1 MLLLHRGGQPLQLL
15 KADEHDD
22 VPCTEA
28 HKRWHE
34 PVVVVMVVMEVVMMV
49 VVVVECSGEEG
60 MGREREKKVHWIS
73 QVISVAVV
81 TGYIDAHTNCGKRK

>member
-1 MLLLHRGGQPLQLL
+1 
-15 KADEHDD
+15 
-22 VPCTEA
+22 
-28 HKRWHE
+28 
-34 PVVVVMVVMEVVMMV
+34 MVVMEVVMMV

>member
-60 MGREREKKVHWIS
+60 KVKERKREKKYIG
-73 QVISVAVV
+73 SV
-81 TGYIDAHTNCGKRK
+81 K